1 LIEMENVPDDPRLI
15 LLRRSLGQRPVFRH
29 PRPPNAR
36 EAGVA
41 LVLRPREE
49 LELLLIKRAEYESDP
64 WSGHIALPGGQRE
77 PHDPD
82 LVATAFRETGEE
94 TGVPLSRTGGL
105 LGALDELHPRNPRLP
120 SIVIAPFVV
129 GVPPDTHARPIS
141 REIDATIWVPL
152 SALRD
157 PGAVSEIL
165 VDLEDG
171 RRAFPSLRYRDY
183 TIWGLTHRI
192 LTQFLEI
199 ADATGI

>member
-1 LIEMENVPDDPRLI
+1 PPRCDGSRSRLFSLVMENAPADPRLI

-129 GVPPDTHARPIS
+129 GVPPDTHAR
-141 REIDATIWVPL
+141 
-152 SALRD
+152 
-157 PGAVSEIL
+157 
-165 VDLEDG
+165 
-171 RRAFPSLRYRDY
+171 
-183 TIWGLTHRI
+183 
-192 LTQFLEI
+192 
-199 ADATGI
+199 